1 MVMANGDASKLHD
14 IFHPQGWWRDHLAVG
29 WDLRTING
37 IPKIVEFLSPV
48 IAKLGFQN
56 VKAVKDGKFVPSVV
70 KPMHGLEWVESMFTF
85 ETAIGTGKGMIRLVK
100 EEGTW
105 VAHMLYTSLQHL
117 RGVDEP
123 LGDNRPHGGNNSL
136 EGGVSSGN
144 WFERRQRQKEF
155 TDEDPMVVI
164 VGAGQAGLNLAAR
177 LQMLGVSALI
187 IDKNER
193 VGDNWRSRYRTLVT
207 HDPIQYCHM
216 AYLPFPKNWPMFIAK
231 DKLADWFEI
240 YASAMELNI
249 WLKSTIKHAEYSDE
263 TKHWTVEVTRENGHA
278 RVLKTKHVVFCTGQA
293 GEPRIPTFP
302 GQHGFKGTIYHG
314 SQHKDA
320 SYGSEVRGKKVIVVG
335 TGNSGHDIAQNYY
348 ECGAN
353 VTILQRRGTY
363 VIQAKK
369 GLFMLHH
376 GLYDEHG
383 PPTDDADVYGQSLP
397 IPVQFAL
404 NVDMTNHIKEAEAD
418 NIEGLQKAGFKLD
431 FGHDGSGI
439 YRKYITR
446 GGGYYIDVG
455 ASQLII
461 DGKIDIVQSPDGI
474 RGFESDGL
482 VLADGRKLEADTVVL
497 ATGFDNMRT
506 TLSKSLGN
514 KIADRCGDVWDLDAE
529 GEVNTVSRLDFSSLC
544 ECSTN
549 DRMANLPNLR
559 CGVPPA
565 TLVCG
570 LWEVA
575 LPCAELIQNF
585 WHCKSRLRSW
595 GMQSRFHA
603 CERTAPLKQNNYVLL

>member
-1 MVMANGDASKLHD
+1 MATLLADTAHTIELPRSSKQHATISISTPTSPEETVEEWLTRFSTVMASSDASKLREV
-14 IFHPQGWWRDHLAVG
+14 FHPRGWWRDHLAVS
-29 WDLRTING
+29 WDFRTING
-37 IPKIVEFLSPV
+37 ISELTEFLRPV
-48 IAKLGFQN
+48 IAEIGFQN
-56 VKAVKDGKFVPSVV
+56 ITAVKHGKFVPSVV
-70 KPMHGLEWVESMFTF
+70 KPIDGLEWVESMFTF
-85 ETAIGTGKGMIRLVK
+85 ETNIGTGKGMLRLVK
-100 EEGTW
+100 NDGSW

-117 RGVDEP
+117 KGVEEL
-123 LGDNRPHGGNNSL
+123 LGDNRSHGGNNSL

-144 WFERRQRQKEF
+144 WFERRQRQK
-155 TDEDPMVVI
+155 DLIGEDPTVFV
-164 VGAGQAGLNLAAR
+164 VGAGQAGLNIAAR
-177 LQMLGVSALI
+177 LQVMGVSTLI
-187 IDKNER
+187 VDKNER

-216 AYLPFPKNWPMFIAK
+216 SYLPFPKTWPLFIAK

-249 WLKSTIKHAEYSDE
+249 WQQTTIKNAEYSDE
-263 TKHWTVEVTRENGHA
+263 RKCWTVEVTRHNGST
-278 RVLKTKHVVFCTGQA
+278 RILKPKHVVFCTGQA
-293 GEPRIPTFP
+293 GEPRIPHFP
-302 GQHGFKGTIYHG
+302 GQGDFKGKVYHG

-320 SYGSEVRGKKVIVVG
+320 SDGGDVRGKKVVVVG

-353 VTILQRRGTY
+353 VQILQRRGTY
-363 VIQAKK
+363 VIQANK

-404 NVDMTNHIKEAEAD
+404 NVDMTNRIREAEAD

-461 DGKIDIVQSPDGI
+461 DGKISIIQSLDGI
-474 RGFESDGL
+474 RAFESDGL
-482 VLADGRKLEADTVVL
+482 VLANDQKLEADIVVL

-506 TLSKSLGN
+506 TLRKSLGD
-514 KIADRCGDVWDLDAE
+514 KIANRCGDVWDLDNE
-529 GEVNTVSRLDFSSLC
+529 GEVNTVSGSKHLILC
-544 ECSTN
+544 
-549 DRMANLPNLR
+549 
-559 CGVPPA
+559 
-565 TLVCG
+565 
-570 LWEVA
+570 
-575 LPCAELIQNF
+575 Q
-585 WHCKSRLRSW
+585 
-595 GMQSRFHA
+595 
-603 CERTAPLKQNNYVLL
+603 